1 MTNWATIALDNH
13 VSAAGEYWKG
23 LLLYG
28 PDMSC
33 ALTGIGGLSALTGL
47 LRMIK
52 TINAGHPV
60 RGCLPAPRYRARP
73 GTGTTCR
80 QRGARP
86 PVAACR
92 PPQLCTTMAAER

>member
-1 MTNWATIALDNH
+1 MTNWAAIALNNH
-13 VSAAGEYWKG
+13 VPAAGEYWKG

-60 RGCLPAPRYRARP
+60 RGCLPAPRCRARP
-73 GTGTTCR
+73 AAVPLAVVPPALLIGVACCNPGP
-80 QRGARP
+80 AR
-86 PVAACR
+86 
-92 PPQLCTTMAAER
+92 